1 MLLGQPQ
8 THSIYCTEGI
18 GAERAENGRKNSE
31 LSGRTFDL
39 VISLDARKITT
50 FAVLL
55 SKRAMLFFTT
65 VSIAFRM
72 ITR

>member
-1 MLLGQPQ
+1 MQHLLRQQQQGQKGPGQ
-8 THSIYCTEGI
+8 EQQR
-18 GAERAENGRKNSE
+18 EELE
-31 LSGRTFDL
+31 LSGHTFDL